1 MKRVML
7 AILACAAAS
16 SALATDLDLPPGRWW
31 EGERLGVRIGLT
43 DEQRAEIRD
52 LVYEHARRMIDLTAA
67 VRRSELELARVVE
80 PPDFDPAVARRAF
93 GGLQDARRA
102 LEDQRFEM
110 LLAVRGVLT
119 AEQWVMIQ
127 ELRRDQR
134 RDRERREG
142 PVPPGGGPPGQGPPD
157 ERPRF

>member
-1 MKRVML
+1 MKRLML

-31 EGERLGVRIGLT
+31 ENEHLGVRIGLT

-80 PPDFDPAVARRAF
+80 PPDFDPASARRAF

-110 LLAVRGVLT
+110 LLAVRGALT
-119 AEQWVMIQ
+119 AEQWVTIQ
-127 ELRRDQR
+127 ELRRAQR
-134 RDRERREG
+134 RDREYRLG
-142 PVPPGGGPPGQGPPD
+142 PVPPDDRPPD
-157 ERPRF
+157 ERPHRNGPRF